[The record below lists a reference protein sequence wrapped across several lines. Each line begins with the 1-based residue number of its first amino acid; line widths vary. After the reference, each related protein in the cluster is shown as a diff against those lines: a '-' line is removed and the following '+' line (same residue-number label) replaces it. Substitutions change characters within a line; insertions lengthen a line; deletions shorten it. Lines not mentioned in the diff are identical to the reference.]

1 MNKMETTLRDALEDR
16 ILTGDIRPGARLDE
30 AALAVE
36 FNVSRTPVR
45 QALFQLAA
53 TGLVEHIPHRGA
65 FAAEI
70 GPQQLS
76 EMFEVIAELE
86 ALCARNCARRA
97 TGNDIAELVALHRDC
112 TVAAQSGDSDAYY
125 YANEQFHASIR
136 VISGNSF
143 LHAEVDRL
151 QKRLQAYRRVQLRAR
166 DRISSSLQEHEDIV
180 TAIQAGDAATAAA
193 AMRAHVS
200 IQGERFA
207 DLLATLSRSFSGAA

>member
-1 MNKMETTLRDALEDR
+1 MDKVETTLRDALEDR

-53 TGLVEHIPHRGA
+53 TGLIEHIPHRGA

-97 TGNDIAELVALHRDC
+97 TAGDIADLMALAEAPAEDCAPAHEIARKQLAAVDRRLTILAQLRQELARMAEADDPGRAGEC
-112 TVAAQSGDSDAYY
+112 
-125 YANEQFHASIR
+125 R
-136 VISGNSF
+136 VI
-143 LHAEVDRL
+143 EVLGDHRL
-151 QKRLQAYRRVQLRAR
+151 CIGA
-166 DRISSSLQEHEDIV
+166 HE
-180 TAIQAGDAATAAA
+180 A
-193 AMRAHVS
+193 
-200 IQGERFA
+200 
-207 DLLATLSRSFSGAA
+207 